1 MRRVADLGGCRRR
14 KEWAISYRT
23 EIASVLT
30 TSFRLLFAPSL
41 FHSRRQF
48 DFSLPQKFG
57 SRSQGSSA
65 FAAGQVNSQVKPD
78 GA

>member
-1 MRRVADLGGCRRR
+1 M
-14 KEWAISYRT
+14 SYRT

-30 TSFRLLFAPSL
+30 TSFKLLFAPSL

-57 SRSQGSSA
+57 SRSQASRA
-65 FAAGQVNSQVKPD
+65 FAAGQVKRQIKPEGHNQD
-78 GA
+78 RPLHLRCAPSSLP